1 MPDDKATTYTIS
13 SDMGVEL
20 TYNINDYLVDTVTIP
35 HISSTSTIDDEVFTT
50 TPDYESKKMKS
61 EIGVDMI
68 QNVKRKFENE

>member
-35 HISSTSTIDDEVFTT
+35 NTTTITIDDEVFTT

>member
-13 SDMGVEL
+13 SDTGVEL

-35 HISSTSTIDDEVFTT
+35 NTTTITIDDEVFTT

>member
-13 SDMGVEL
+13 TDMGVDL

-35 HISSTSTIDDEVFTT
+35 NTTTVTIDDKVFTT

>member
-13 SDMGVEL
+13 TDMGVDL

-35 HISSTSTIDDEVFTT
+35 NTTTVTIDDEVFTT